1 MIRAAMRSTPITWG
15 GIQENQP
22 KHRVAIATRDLEM
35 VFHPKTHPFCVL
47 KSINLTVFEGELQM
61 AIGPSGAGKTTL
73 LLILAG
79 LLTPTH
85 GKVYLLGEEIVSMT
99 REERTQFR
107 RRHLGILFEEC
118 NLFRSLTALEN
129 VELSLE
135 LKGFRR
141 EIVRRQARDL
151 LESVGLGDRANHL
164 PRYLSG
170 GEQQRVALARALA
183 GKPALIV
190 ADEPTSA
197 LDSQNGRNV
206 VSLLRDLVK
215 HNGSTA
221 ILTTHDPRI
230 LGFAD
235 RIVELE
241 DGVLS
246 AAEPMAS
253 QEVQERSYQGQ
264 ISPLNAFLGTG
275 VPQPNRMV

>member
-1 MIRAAMRSTPITWG
+1 MMRAAMRSTPIAWE

-22 KHRVAIATRDLEM
+22 QQRVAISTRNLEM
-35 VFHPKTHPFCVL
+35 VFNPKTHPFCVL

-79 LLTPTH
+79 LLTPTG
-85 GKVYLLGEEIVSMT
+85 GKVYLFGEDLVSMT
-99 REERTQFR
+99 REDRTEFR
-107 RRHLGILFEEC
+107 RHHLGILFEEC
-118 NLFRSLTALEN
+118 HLFRSLTALEN
-129 VELSLE
+129 IELSLQ

-141 EIVRRQARDL
+141 AIRRRQARDL

-183 GKPALIV
+183 GKPALII

-197 LDSQNGRNV
+197 LDSQNGQNV
-206 VSLLRDLVK
+206 ISLLRDLVK

-221 ILTTHDPRI
+221 ILTTHDSRI
-230 LGFAD
+230 VGFAD

-246 AAEPMAS
+246 ETESKSLVLAEG
-253 QEVQERSYQGQ
+253 RSCYM
-264 ISPLNAFLGTG
+264 SPLNA
-275 VPQPNRMV
+275 